1 MPKRTGRL
9 LAILQVLRECKRPVT
24 AIGLAQRVGLSG
36 RTIYGDLD
44 KPRGLGA
51 PIEGEAGVG
60 FVLKPGFFLPPL
72 ALTELEADALLL
84 GLRFVAKRADPELAN
99 AAEVTLGKIASTL
112 DPDTER
118 LMRTNGLAVGPT
130 GRDDAMRIGAI
141 RKAMTRE
148 RKLQVTYRN
157 ASGQTN
163 ERIVWPTA
171 LGFFAETE
179 IMVAWCEYRAA
190 FRLSRLDR
198 ILSLRMLVDGLPKP
212 RRTLLAE
219 YRAMEPDADI

>member
-24 AIGLAQRVGLSG
+24 AIGLARRFGLSD
-36 RTIYGDLD
+36 RTIYRDLD
-44 KPRGLGA
+44 TLRGLGA

-60 FVLKPGFFLPPL
+60 FVLRPGFFLPPL

-84 GLRFVAKRADPELAN
+84 GLRFVIKRADPELAN
-99 AAEVTLGKIASTL
+99 AAEVTLGKIAATL

-118 LMRTNGLAVGPT
+118 LMRMNGLAVGPSN
-130 GRDDAMRIGAI
+130 RDETMRIGEI
-141 RKAMTRE
+141 RKAMARE

-157 ASGQTN
+157 VSGQTN
-163 ERIVWPTA
+163 ERTVWPTA

-190 FRLSRLDR
+190 FRHFRLDR
-198 ILSLRMLVDGLPKP
+198 ILSLRILEDGLPKP